1 VSVLPKSVLTQLL
14 HELPASAPTQTV
26 QSFGGKE
33 ILLEGPYP
41 LTVSLCEH
49 TFVQPFFT
57 IDDHVPNIM
66 GMDLVQN
73 AKLVIDSVRGYVW
86 SYHTYGLPVN
96 HTPAHPPR
104 THHHSVPST
113 ADHANS
119 TVSPHRRHRKRVH
132 SLSSRCPATAST
144 YCASS
149 HQGTHAPHT
158 LPPPIPICVHEQ
170 CSTVPT
176 ATFSASTSPPL
187 ANPTSLADPPTTY
200 PPDHP
205 LVAHQLH
212 QATVAIIP
220 TTERASTEP
229 SDVLFDPASAASIT
243 NTQTDTTSLSD
254 PAATEWLHIPS
265 SAAASIPDPDLAV
278 SLNHQSTNIVSPSDP
293 AQAASLHWTASNT
306 MPSHDSLS
314 SGSLHS
320 SCSHTILPAD
330 SVIAVSSSQ
339 PAIDIMS
346 PSDLTHGS
354 LNPCA
359 AEFVPQPVPTTTPSC
374 IQTVSQSLA
383 DDHVSGSPYHEPPST
398 AAEHSFSSSPSSETL
413 PKTSANSDL
422 PAHLQVLFLTT
433 LEENKLGETVER
445 EFKDLLLEHQH
456 TFAKDST
463 DIGFCPLL
471 QHDIDTGDAAPI
483 KQSPRRPPLAAL
495 DAEDEILNDMLK
507 AGVIEP
513 SSSEWASPVCLVK
526 KKDGTYRFCV
536 DYRRVN
542 AVSRR
547 DAFPVPDIQDA
558 LDGLRGASYFAT
570 IDLLSGYWQLGMTER
585 AKERSAF
592 CTRRGLFQFTRL
604 PFGLHGAPSTF
615 CRLMSQVLSDLL
627 WNICLC
633 YLDDIIVYARSQEEL
648 LERLHIVLNRLR
660 EVGLKVKPSKC
671 EFFKTQIQF
680 LGHMVSAQGIQ
691 PLPEKVQAI
700 HDWPKPHCLRDVR
713 AFYGLASYYR
723 KFVKGFAN
731 IAEPLTRLTKKGT
744 KFIWTD
750 DAQNAFE
757 KLKQAVIEAS
767 TLSFP
772 YPDVPCILDTDA
784 SDVAI
789 GAVLSQVIGGEERP
803 IAFFSRI
810 MNAAQKNYCPTR
822 RELLA
827 VVASLQHFRHYL
839 LGSQIIL
846 RTDHHSLK
854 WLKTFKR
861 PEGILARWIETLAEF
876 SYTIEHRPGRLHCNA
891 DGVSRPLCKQCWG
904 KVAQTPWVDELER
917 ADELVEPLSVHAVSL
932 QPEISDTEMLQFQA
946 DDPTLAPI
954 LDMLTSDTTPTVDD
968 LRSLPLE
975 TRNLWSQR
983 PLVQLQQGML
993 VRVKDSITQ
1002 LVVPTNIRKRL
1013 FDHAHGGPLSAHLGA
1028 ERTLS
1033 QLQQAYY
1040 WPGMRKDIAL
1050 WYKQCPD
1057 CAQSKGPPT
1066 RPHGKLTKVVTGAPL
1081 DIIAIDILSGLPQTA
1096 DGTKYLLVLTDYF
1109 TKWIEAFP
1117 LPDAEASTCM
1127 RAMYDGFFSSFGL
1140 PRQIHSD
1147 QGKNFDSRL
1156 FHELCKIAGVTKT
1169 RTTPFHPRS
1178 DGQTERANRTI
1189 LQMLRTAA
1197 NDNPTDWPNRLPALL
1212 AAYRM
1217 TVHKVTQVTPNMA
1230 MLGREVLFP
1239 TTLIARP
1246 PEEPINTT
1254 VPFVESFKNSMRQA
1268 HEQVRAATKSTAR
1281 TQKSYFDKYVKGPPF
1296 HVGQLVWL
1304 YWPLP
1309 KLRQKNK
1316 KLARLWT
1323 GPWEVVEFK
1332 TSIVVVIRHTTSQK
1346 KQTVHIDRLVPCTKT
1361 TSDCTVSPSQ
1371 VQATS
1376 DNTASATVVEDI
1388 QHQTM
1393 QQPLNNNKTT
1403 TTGSTRSCR
1412 RQLPTRQRRSPS
1424 YFDNYV
1430 LS

>member
-1 VSVLPKSVLTQLL
+1 MSVLPKSVLTQLL

-205 LVAHQLH
+205 LVAHQPH

-314 SGSLHS
+314 FGSLHS

-398 AAEHSFSSSPSSETL
+398 AAELSFSSSPSSETL

-526 KKDGTYRFCV
+526 
-536 DYRRVN
+536 RR
-542 AVSRR
+542 
-547 DAFPVPDIQDA
+547 
-558 LDGLRGASYFAT
+558 
-570 IDLLSGYWQLGMTER
+570 
-585 AKERSAF
+585 
-592 CTRRGLFQFTRL
+592 
-604 PFGLHGAPSTF
+604 
-615 CRLMSQVLSDLL
+615 
-627 WNICLC
+627 
-633 YLDDIIVYARSQEEL
+633 
-648 LERLHIVLNRLR
+648 
-660 EVGLKVKPSKC
+660 
-671 EFFKTQIQF
+671 
-680 LGHMVSAQGIQ
+680 
-691 PLPEKVQAI
+691 
-700 HDWPKPHCLRDVR
+700 
-713 AFYGLASYYR
+713 
-723 KFVKGFAN
+723 
-731 IAEPLTRLTKKGT
+731 
-744 KFIWTD
+744 
-750 DAQNAFE
+750 
-757 KLKQAVIEAS
+757 
-767 TLSFP
+767 
-772 YPDVPCILDTDA
+772 
-784 SDVAI
+784 
-789 GAVLSQVIGGEERP
+789 
-803 IAFFSRI
+803 
-810 MNAAQKNYCPTR
+810 
-822 RELLA
+822 
-827 VVASLQHFRHYL
+827 
-839 LGSQIIL
+839 
-846 RTDHHSLK
+846 
-854 WLKTFKR
+854 
-861 PEGILARWIETLAEF
+861 
-876 SYTIEHRPGRLHCNA
+876 
-891 DGVSRPLCKQCWG
+891 
-904 KVAQTPWVDELER
+904 
-917 ADELVEPLSVHAVSL
+917 
-932 QPEISDTEMLQFQA
+932 
-946 DDPTLAPI
+946 
-954 LDMLTSDTTPTVDD
+954 
-968 LRSLPLE
+968 
-975 TRNLWSQR
+975 
-983 PLVQLQQGML
+983 
-993 VRVKDSITQ
+993 
-1002 LVVPTNIRKRL
+1002 
-1013 FDHAHGGPLSAHLGA
+1013 
-1028 ERTLS
+1028 
-1033 QLQQAYY
+1033 
-1040 WPGMRKDIAL
+1040 
-1050 WYKQCPD
+1050 
-1057 CAQSKGPPT
+1057 
-1066 RPHGKLTKVVTGAPL
+1066 TG
-1081 DIIAIDILSGLPQTA
+1081 
-1096 DGTKYLLVLTDYF
+1096 
-1109 TKWIEAFP
+1109 
-1117 LPDAEASTCM
+1117 
-1127 RAMYDGFFSSFGL
+1127 
-1140 PRQIHSD
+1140 
-1147 QGKNFDSRL
+1147 
-1156 FHELCKIAGVTKT
+1156 
-1169 RTTPFHPRS
+1169 
-1178 DGQTERANRTI
+1178 
-1189 LQMLRTAA
+1189 
-1197 NDNPTDWPNRLPALL
+1197 PTD
-1212 AAYRM
+1212 
-1217 TVHKVTQVTPNMA
+1217 
-1230 MLGREVLFP
+1230 
-1239 TTLIARP
+1239 
-1246 PEEPINTT
+1246 
-1254 VPFVESFKNSMRQA
+1254 FV
-1268 HEQVRAATKSTAR
+1268 
-1281 TQKSYFDKYVKGPPF
+1281 
-1296 HVGQLVWL
+1296 W
-1304 YWPLP
+1304 
-1309 KLRQKNK
+1309 
-1316 KLARLWT
+1316 
-1323 GPWEVVEFK
+1323 
-1332 TSIVVVIRHTTSQK
+1332 I
-1346 KQTVHIDRLVPCTKT
+1346 ID
-1361 TSDCTVSPSQ
+1361 
-1371 VQATS
+1371 
-1376 DNTASATVVEDI
+1376 E
-1388 QHQTM
+1388 
-1393 QQPLNNNKTT
+1393 
-1403 TTGSTRSCR
+1403 
-1412 RQLPTRQRRSPS
+1412 
-1424 YFDNYV
+1424 
-1430 LS
+1430 